1 MAAPWLLEVPMMRGY
16 PHVRRRQR
24 GYSFIEL
31 IVTMTLFAI
40 VCAMVVPNFQAV
52 GSSYAL
58 GQAASQVAA
67 DFQATRMRAIAANA
81 TYRFSY
87 DSSTK
92 TYSMDRQNGVGWVVE
107 RRSQLPTGVTVGTV
121 GTTPTFN
128 SRGMLIQA
136 VSIPLSANGKTK
148 TVTVNVLGQTTIS

>member
-1 MAAPWLLEVPMMRGY
+1 MAAPGLLESPLMRGY
-16 PHVRRRQR
+16 PHVRRRQ
-24 GYSFIEL
+24 GGFSFIEVL
-31 IVTMTLFAI
+31 MTMTLLAI
-40 VCAMVVPNFQAV
+40 VLAIVIPNFRAV
-52 GSSYAL
+52 GETYAL

-81 TYRFSY
+81 TYRFAY

-92 TYSMDRQNGVGWVVE
+92 TYSMERQNGLAWVVE

-121 GTTPTFN
+121 ASTPTFN
-128 SRGMLIQA
+128 SRGMLNQA

>member
-1 MAAPWLLEVPMMRGY
+1 MAAPALLETPLMPGY

-24 GYSFIEL
+24 GFSFVEVL
-31 IVTMTLFAI
+31 VTMTVLGIVLAMAI
-40 VCAMVVPNFQAV
+40 PNFRAV

-67 DFQATRMRAIAANA
+67 DFQSTRMRAIAANR
-81 TYRFSY
+81 TFRFTY
-87 DSSTK
+87 DSTTR
-92 TYSMDRQNGVGWVVE
+92 TYSMERQNGGSWVVE

-121 GTTPTFN
+121 ATTPTFN

-136 VSIPLSANGKTK
+136 VSIPLILNGKTK
-148 TVTVNVLGQTTIS
+148 TVGVNVLGQTTIS